1 MPRHSPYTLSSL
13 TIRNSTYAENFEPS
27 TCTLERRPPREPYA
41 HCVCVVGKTTVCRIF
56 SCQRLL
62 RSGLRPSRF
71 RSRLA
76 GPQCPT
82 PLERLLFGGR
92 GALSPGPPW
101 LTRSWDPFAPLRSF
115 ALSVADQITSG
126 DLEPAGCSRAG
137 PLTARRAG
145 ATQCRA

>member
-1 MPRHSPYTLSSL
+1 L
-13 TIRNSTYAENFEPS
+13 TIRNSTDVEN
-27 TCTLERRPPREPYA
+27 LELRSSNLELRPRREPYA

-76 GPQCPT
+76 GPQCPS
-82 PLERLLFGGR
+82 PLERLLFGGPR
-92 GALSPGPPW
+92 GAFPRTPW
-101 LTRSWDPFAPLRSF
+101 LTRSWGPFASLRSF
-115 ALSVADQITSG
+115 ALSVADEITSG
-126 DLEPAGCSRAG
+126 DLKPAGCSRAG

>member
-1 MPRHSPYTLSSL
+1 L

-56 SCQRLL
+56 SCQRSL
-62 RSGLRPSRF
+62 RGKYRPAES
-71 RSRLA
+71 
-76 GPQCPT
+76 
-82 PLERLLFGGR
+82 FGGR
-92 GALSPGPPW
+92 GVLSPGPPW
-101 LTRSWDPFAPLRSF
+101 LTRSWGPFAPLRSF
-115 ALSVADQITSG
+115 AWSVADEITSG
-126 DLEPAGCSRAG
+126 DLKPAGCSRAG